1 MSNSLQG
8 GRLGIVVGGGPAPGI
23 NGVIS
28 SVTIEAITN
37 YGMEVIGF
45 QNGFRH
51 LVEGSTQHCRKLTIQ
66 EVAASYL
73 RGGSILGTA
82 RTNPAKQENHMA
94 NVLRV
99 LDELKI
105 DALVTVGGDDTAFS
119 GSQVAKRVGPGSP
132 RTQGGKFVRVCHVPK
147 TIDNDLPLPEGT
159 PTFGFETARHLG
171 TLTTRALHADAK
183 TTGRWYL
190 VVSMGRAA
198 GHLALGIGKS
208 SASTLTIIPEEFR
221 TKTITLEG
229 ITDLIIGSILKRK
242 LQNKDYG
249 VAVLAE
255 GLIEAIG
262 ETGLIF
268 ALGEPVLTAGLV
280 EVVREKGLVPAK
292 SENALVEGVIENF
305 RKKGWVTEKN
315 EKEFGQDLVEAV
327 RAKGLA
333 TATSENALVKGL
345 VEALREKG
353 LLEAEKAKQRAK
365 EPNPPEPKKGVFATL
380 GEKEL
385 AHYGRIERD
394 DHGHLRLGELEFG
407 RIIKD
412 YLKKRLKELGI
423 KVDFIDKDLG
433 YELRSADP
441 IPFDAEYT
449 RDLGYG
455 AVKFLHSDAATQFGA
470 IISFVDGRLLPL
482 PFEDMI
488 DPKTSRMKPRKVNV
502 DGEGF
507 LCAKRYMIRLEPQDL
522 TNAGTLRSIAGLTNL
537 SPEDFKARF
546 EPVAN
551 L

>member
-1 MSNSLQG
+1 MVNSDNSLILKQVQEFQSTIYLNIKMSSTLQG

-51 LVEGSTQHCRKLTIQ
+51 LVEGSTQHCRKLTIE

-82 RTNPAKQENHMA
+82 RTNPAKKEEDMA
-94 NVLRV
+94 KVLKV
-99 LDELKI
+99 FAELKL
-105 DALVTVGGDDTAFS
+105 DALVTIGGDDTAFS
-119 GSQVAKRVGPGSP
+119 GSQVAKRVGPGSNRAP
-132 RTQGGKFVRVCHVPK
+132 GERIMRVCHVPK

-159 PTFGFETARHLG
+159 PTFGFETARHYG

-183 TTGRWYL
+183 TTGRWYI

-208 SASTLTIIPEEFR
+208 SAATLTIIPEEFR
-221 TKTITLEG
+221 SKTVTLEG

-242 LQNKDYG
+242 LQKKDYG

-262 ETGLIF
+262 EKGLIS
-268 ALGEPVLTAGLV
+268 A
-280 EVVREKGLVPAK
+280 
-292 SENALVEGVIENF
+292 
-305 RKKGWVTEKN
+305 
-315 EKEFGQDLVEAV
+315 
-327 RAKGLA
+327 
-333 TATSENALVKGL
+333 
-345 VEALREKG
+345 
-353 LLEAEKAKQRAK
+353 
-365 EPNPPEPKKGVFATL
+365 L

-455 AVKFLHSDAATQFGA
+455 AVKFLHSDAATQYGA

-482 PFEDMI
+482 PFEEMI
-488 DPKTSRMKPRKVNV
+488 DPRTSRMKPRKVNV

-522 TNAGTLRSIAGLTNL
+522 TTPSILNSLAGLTNL
-537 SPEDFKARF
+537 TPEAFKERF
-546 EPVAN
+546 EPIAN